1 MPKRETDK
9 KETIREITEIVSQ
22 RILEMPIGSET
33 AISWLVNDV
42 YRQRGY
48 NLVHCG
54 WRIGYAWSKDG
65 GKTYSLSASEEGE
78 VLCKVERKL
87 WKERYL
93 DFSEH
98 EGLFEGLPENLDFV
112 IRPAEMRPR
121 KKYTRGGK

>member
-1 MPKRETDK
+1 MAKREEDK
-9 KETIREITEIVSQ
+9 REVVREITEIVAQ

-33 AISWLVNDV
+33 AIAFLVNDV

-48 NLVHCG
+48 NRVHCG
-54 WRIGYAWSKDG
+54 GRIGYAWSKDG
-65 GKTYSLSASEEGE
+65 GKTYSLSTSEAGE
-78 VLCKVERKL
+78 VLLKVERKL

-93 DFSEH
+93 DFSAH

-121 KKYTRGGK
+121 KKYARGGK

>member
-1 MPKRETDK
+1 MPNRETDK
-9 KETIREITEIVSQ
+9 KETIREITEIVAQ

-48 NLVHCG
+48 SVVHCG
-54 WRIGYAWSKDG
+54 GRIGSAWSKDG
-65 GKTYSLSASEEGE
+65 GKTYSLSTSDAGE
-78 VLCKVERKL
+78 VLHKVERKL

>member
-1 MPKRETDK
+1 MPNRETDK
-9 KETIREITEIVSQ
+9 KETIREITEIVAQ

-33 AISWLVNDV
+33 TIAFLVNDV

-48 NLVHCG
+48 DLVHCG

-65 GKTYSLSASEEGE
+65 GKTYSLTASEEGE
-78 VLCKVERKL
+78 VLQKVERKL

-93 DFSEH
+93 DFSKH
-98 EGLFEGLPENLDFV
+98 DGLLEGMPENLDFV

-121 KKYTRGGK
+121 KKCTRGGK

>member
-1 MPKRETDK
+1 MPNRETDK
-9 KETIREITEIVSQ
+9 KETIREITEIVAE

-33 AISWLVNDV
+33 AISWLVNDI
-42 YRQRGY
+42 YKQRGY
-48 NLVHCG
+48 GVVHCG

-65 GKTYSLSASEEGE
+65 GKTYSLTASEEGE
-78 VLCKVERKL
+78 VLRKVERKL

-93 DFSEH
+93 DFSKH

-121 KKYTRGGK
+121 KKYTREGK

>member
-1 MPKRETDK
+1 MPNRETDK
-9 KETIREITEIVSQ
+9 KETIKEITEIVAQ

-33 AISWLVNDV
+33 AITFLVNDI

-48 NLVHCG
+48 DLVHCG
-54 WRIGYAWSKDG
+54 GRIGYAWSKDG
-65 GKTYSLSASEEGE
+65 GKTYSLTASEEGE
-78 VLCKVERKL
+78 VLHKVERKL

-93 DFSEH
+93 DFSKH
-98 EGLFEGLPENLDFV
+98 DGLLEGMPEYLDFV

>member
-1 MPKRETDK
+1 MPNRETDK
-9 KETIREITEIVSQ
+9 KETIREITEIVAQ

-33 AISWLVNDV
+33 VIAFLVNDV

-48 NLVHCG
+48 NLMHCG
-54 WRIGYAWSKDG
+54 GRIGYAWSKDG
-65 GKTYSLSASEEGE
+65 GKTYSLTRNEEGE
-78 VLCKVERKL
+78 VLRKVERTL

-121 KKYTRGGK
+121 KKYARGGK

>member
-1 MPKRETDK
+1 MAKREEDK
-9 KETIREITEIVSQ
+9 REVVREITEIVAQ

-33 AISWLVNDV
+33 AIAFLVNDV

-54 WRIGYAWSKDG
+54 WHIGYAWSKDS
-65 GKTYSLSASEEGE
+65 GKTYSLSTSEAGE
-78 VLCKVERKL
+78 VLLKVERKL

-93 DFSEH
+93 DFSKH